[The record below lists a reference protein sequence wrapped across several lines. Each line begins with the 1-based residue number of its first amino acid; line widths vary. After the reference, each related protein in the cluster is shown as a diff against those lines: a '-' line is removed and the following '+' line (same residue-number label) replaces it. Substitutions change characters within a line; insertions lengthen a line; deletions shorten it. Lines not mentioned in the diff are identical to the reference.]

1 MGSIFKP
8 SVTTVQA
15 PSQSSTSYDIPEYF
29 KEIQERTLRKGETEF
44 SKPYAGFQGQRVA
57 QLDPM
62 EIQAGNIYQNQ
73 ILPQA
78 GQLAGIGQDMANVG
92 QDIATAGGQTY
103 DTATAQTYANPYE
116 NQVIS
121 GALGDLRE
129 AYGQTQKSMNA
140 SAIGAGAFGGS
151 RQGIE
156 NVLGAERFIESA
168 GDTSAR
174 LRQAGFE
181 SGANRFAQDRA
192 TQMSGLG
199 SQMSGLG
206 AKLGAA
212 QSQINALG
220 QTSAGLAG
228 FGAQARGIEQAG
240 LAEGYRDFIEER
252 EYGAGQIKQMIGA
265 LSGAP
270 IRSYGEE
277 RTGYTSVPVQGA
289 SPFGQIAG
297 AVTTGM
303 ALSDMRLK
311 EDINLVGKSPSGI
324 NIYTFKYKG
333 NDKKYQGVMAHQVP
347 HVSSVNDDGYLMVD
361 YNKLD
366 VQFKEV

>member
-8 SVTTVQA
+8 KTTVVQA

-29 KEIQERTLRKGETEF
+29 KEIQERTLRRGETEF
-44 SKPYAGFQGQRVA
+44 SKPYQGFQGQRIA
-57 QLDPM
+57 QLDPY

-73 ILPQA
+73 ILPQS
-78 GQLAGIGQDMANVG
+78 GQLAGIGQD
-92 QDIATAGGQTY
+92 IATAGAQTY
-103 DTATAQTYANPYE
+103 DTATAQAYANPYE

-151 RQGIE
+151 RQGIQ

-168 GDTSAR
+168 ADTSAR

-181 SGANRFAQDRA
+181 SGANRFMADRSA
-192 TQMSGLG
+192 
-199 SQMSGLG
+199 QMSGLG

-212 QSQINALG
+212 QSQISGLQQA
-220 QTSAGLAG
+220 SAGLAG
-228 FGAQARGIEQAG
+228 FGTQARGIEQAG

-252 EYGAGQIKQMIGA
+252 EFGGNQVKQMIGA

-277 RTGYTSVPVQGA
+277 RTGYTTTPVAGP
-289 SPFGQIAG
+289 SMFGQVTG
-297 AVTTGM
+297 ALT
-303 ALSDMRLK
+303 AINSDIRLK
-311 EDINLVGKSPSGI
+311 DDIKLVGKSPSGI
-324 NIYTFKYKG
+324 KIYNFKYKG
-333 NDKKYQGVMAHQVP
+333 DDKKYQGVMAHQVP
-347 HVSSVNDDGYLMVD
+347 EASFVGDDGYLKVN

-366 VQFKEV
+366 VEFKEI

>member
-8 SVTTVQA
+8 NVTTVQA
-15 PSQSSTSYDIPEYF
+15 PSQSTTSYDIPEYF

-44 SKPYAGFQGQRVA
+44 NKPYQAYTGQRVA

-62 EIQAGNIYQNQ
+62 ESQAANIYKNQ
-73 ILPQA
+73 ILPQS
-78 GQLAGIGQDMANVG
+78 GQLGAIGQE
-92 QDIATAGGQTY
+92 IATAGAQTY
-103 DTATAQTYANPYE
+103 DAQTAARYANPYE
-116 NQVIS
+116 DQVIS
-121 GALGDLRE
+121 GALTDLRE
-129 AYGQTQKSMNA
+129 AYGQTQQSMNA
-140 SAIGAGAFGGS
+140 SAVGAGAFGGS
-151 RQGIE
+151 RQGIQ
-156 NVLGAERFIESA
+156 NVLGAERFIDSA

-181 SGANRFAQDRA
+181 SGANRFMQDRA
-192 TQMSGLG
+192 TQ
-199 SQMSGLG
+199 
-206 AKLGAA
+206 LGAA

-252 EYGAGQIKQMIGA
+252 EYGAGQVKQMIGA

-277 RTGYTSVPVQGA
+277 RSGYTGVPVTSA
-289 SPFGQIAG
+289 SPFAQVAG

-347 HVSSVNDDGYLMVD
+347 HVSTVNDDGYLMVD

>member
-1 MGSIFKP
+1 MH
-8 SVTTVQA
+8 Q
-15 PSQSSTSYDIPEYF
+15 
-29 KEIQERTLRKGETEF
+29 
-44 SKPYAGFQGQRVA
+44 
-57 QLDPM
+57 
-62 EIQAGNIYQNQ
+62 
-73 ILPQA
+73 
-78 GQLAGIGQDMANVG
+78 
-92 QDIATAGGQTY
+92 
-103 DTATAQTYANPYE
+103 
-116 NQVIS
+116 
-121 GALGDLRE
+121 
-129 AYGQTQKSMNA
+129 
-140 SAIGAGAFGGS
+140 AIGAGAFGGS

-168 GDTSAR
+168 ADTSAR

-181 SGANRFAQDRA
+181 SGANRFMQDRA
-192 TQMSGLG
+192 AQLQS
-199 SQMSGLG
+199 
-206 AKLGAA
+206 A
-212 QSQINALG
+212 QSQIGALG
-220 QTSAGLAG
+220 QSAAGLQQ

-277 RTGYTSVPVQGA
+277 RSGSVGVPYAGA

-347 HVSSVNDDGYLMVD
+347 HVSSVNDDGYLVVD

>member
-1 MGSIFKP
+1 ME
-8 SVTTVQA
+8 QA
-15 PSQSSTSYDIPEYF
+15 
-29 KEIQERTLRKGETEF
+29 
-44 SKPYAGFQGQRVA
+44 AANV
-57 QLDPM
+57 
-62 EIQAGNIYQNQ
+62 YQNQ
-73 ILPQA
+73 ILPQS
-78 GQLAGIGQDMANVG
+78 GQLAAIGA
-92 QDIATAGGQTY
+92 QTY
-103 DTATAQTYANPYE
+103 DANTAATYANPYE
-116 NQVIS
+116 DQVIS

-181 SGANRFAQDRA
+181 SGANRFMQDRA
-192 TQMSGLG
+192 AQLQS
-199 SQMSGLG
+199 
-206 AKLGAA
+206 A
-212 QSQINALG
+212 QSQIGALG
-220 QTSAGLAG
+220 QSAAGLQQ

-240 LAEGYRDFIEER
+240 LAENYRDFIEER
-252 EYGAGQIKQMIGA
+252 EYGAGQIRQMVGA

-277 RTGYTSVPVQGA
+277 RSGSVGTPVAGP
-289 SPFGQIAG
+289 STFGQVAG
-297 AVTTGM
+297 ALT
-303 ALSDMRLK
+303 AIQSDIRLK
-311 EDINLVGKSPSGI
+311 DDIKLVGKSPSGI
-324 NIYTFKYKG
+324 KIYNFKYKG

-347 HVSSVNDDGYLMVD
+347 HASIVNDEGYLMVD

-366 VQFKEV
+366 VEFKEI

>member
-8 SVTTVQA
+8 KTTVVQA

-44 SKPYAGFQGQRVA
+44 SKPYAGFQGQRIA
-57 QLDPM
+57 QLDPY

-73 ILPQA
+73 IVPQA
-78 GQLAGIGQDMANVG
+78 GQLAGIGQD
-92 QDIATAGGQTY
+92 IATAGAQTY

-116 NQVIS
+116 DQVIS

-151 RQGIE
+151 RQGIQ
-156 NVLGAERFIESA
+156 NVLGAERFIDSA

-181 SGANRFAQDRA
+181 SGANRFMQDRA
-192 TQMSGLG
+192 TQ
-199 SQMSGLG
+199 
-206 AKLGAA
+206 LGAA

-252 EYGAGQIKQMIGA
+252 EFGGNQVKQMIGA

-277 RTGYTSVPVQGA
+277 RSGYTGIPVQGA

-333 NDKKYQGVMAHQVP
+333 DNKKYQGVMAHQVP

-361 YNKLD
+361 HNKLD

>member
-8 SVTTVQA
+8 STTVVQA
-15 PSQSSTSYDIPEYF
+15 PSQSSTSYDIPAYF
-29 KEIQERTLRKGETEF
+29 KEIQERTLRRGEQEF
-44 SKPYAGFQGQRVA
+44 DKPYQGFTGQRIA

-62 EIQAGNIYQNQ
+62 ETQAAGIYQNQ
-73 ILPQA
+73 ILPQS
-78 GQLAGIGQDMANVG
+78 GQLAAIGA
-92 QDIATAGGQTY
+92 QTY
-103 DTATAQTYANPYE
+103 DTATAANYANPYE

-129 AYGQTQKSMNA
+129 AYGQSQQSMNA

-151 RQGIE
+151 RQGIQ

-181 SGANRFAQDRA
+181 SGANRFMQDRA
-192 TQMSGLG
+192 TQLQS
-199 SQMSGLG
+199 
-206 AKLGAA
+206 A
-212 QSQINALG
+212 QSQIGALG
-220 QTSAGLAG
+220 QSASGLQQ
-228 FGAQARGIEQAG
+228 FGSQARGIEQAG
-240 LAEGYRDFIEER
+240 LAETYRDFIEER

-277 RTGYTSVPVQGA
+277 RSGSVGVPYAGA

-311 EDINLVGKSPSGI
+311 EDINLIGKSPSGI

-347 HVSSVNDDGYLMVD
+347 HVSTVNDDGYLMVD

>member
-15 PSQSSTSYDIPEYF
+15 PSQSQTSYDIPEYF
-29 KEIQERTLRKGETEF
+29 KEIQERTLRRGEKEF
-44 SKPYAGFQGQRVA
+44 SKPYEAYKGQRVA
-57 QLDPM
+57 ELDPY

-73 ILPQA
+73 ILPQS
-78 GQLAGIGQDMANVG
+78 GQLAGIGQE
-92 QDIATAGGQTY
+92 IADVSARTY
-103 DTATAQTYANPYE
+103 DTATAQEYANPYE
-116 NQVIS
+116 DQVIS
-121 GALGDLRE
+121 GALADLRE

-156 NVLGAERFIESA
+156 NVLGAERFIDTA

-181 SGANRFAQDRA
+181 SGANRFMQDRS
-192 TQMSGLG
+192 T
-199 SQMSGLG
+199 QMSGLG

-212 QSQINALG
+212 QNQIGAL
-220 QTSAGLAG
+220 QQASAGLAG
-228 FGAQARGIEQAG
+228 FGTQARGIAQAG

-252 EYGAGQIKQMIGA
+252 EFGGNQVKQMIGA

-277 RTGYTSVPVQGA
+277 RTGYTTTPVAGP
-289 SPFGQIAG
+289 STFGQVAG
-297 AVTTGM
+297 ALTAM
-303 ALSDMRLK
+303 QSDIRLK
-311 EDINLVGKSPSGI
+311 DDINLVGKSPAGT

-333 NDKKYQGVMAHQVP
+333 DDKKYQGVMAHQVP
-347 HVSSVNDDGYLMVD
+347 HASFVDNDGYLRVD
-361 YNKLD
+361 YTKLD
-366 VQFKEV
+366 VEFKEV

>member
-8 SVTTVQA
+8 STTVVQA
-15 PSQSSTSYDIPEYF
+15 PSQSTTSYDIPEYF
-29 KEIQERTLRKGETEF
+29 KEIQERTLRTAENVF
-44 SKPYAGFQGQRVA
+44 SQPYQGFQGQRIA

-62 EIQAGNIYQNQ
+62 EQAAANVYQNQ
-73 ILPQA
+73 ILPQS
-78 GQLAGIGQDMANVG
+78 GQLAAIGA
-92 QDIATAGGQTY
+92 QTY
-103 DTATAQTYANPYE
+103 DANTAATYANPYE
-116 NQVIS
+116 DQVIS

-168 GDTSAR
+168 ADTSAR

-181 SGANRFAQDRA
+181 SGANRFMQDRA
-192 TQMSGLG
+192 AQLQS
-199 SQMSGLG
+199 
-206 AKLGAA
+206 A
-212 QSQINALG
+212 QSQIGALG
-220 QTSAGLAG
+220 QSAAGLQQ

-252 EYGAGQIKQMIGA
+252 EYPAGQIKQMIGA

-277 RTGYTSVPVQGA
+277 RSGSVGVPYAGA